1 MNKQQSS
8 GTGSFLMEL
17 IMVICFFILCASICM
32 LAFAK
37 ADHLSR
43 LAADRD
49 RAVLA
54 AENLAEVWKLEG
66 LEGALEVQEELK
78 KEVPEFQVK
87 FQVSSDEMG
96 LETMHIQVVRD
107 LDQEELFCLEAGRY
121 VRIQD

>member
-17 IMVICFFILCASICM
+17 MMVICFFILCASICM

-43 LAADRD
+43 LAADRN

-54 AENLAEVWKLEG
+54 AESIAEVWKLEG
-66 LEGALEVQEELK
+66 LEGALELQEAFRKEMPELQVEVQ
-78 KEVPEFQVK
+78 VN
-87 FQVSSDEMG
+87 SDEMG
-96 LETMHIQVVRD
+96 LETARIQVMRNS
-107 LDQEELFCLEAGRY
+107 DQEELFLLEVGRY
-121 VRIQD
+121 VRICD

>member
-1 MNKQQSS
+1 MNKEQSS

-17 IMVICFFILCASICM
+17 MMVICFFILCASICM

-54 AENLAEVWKLEG
+54 AESIAEVWKLEG
-66 LEGALEVQEELK
+66 LEGASELQEAFRKEMPELKVEVQ
-78 KEVPEFQVK
+78 VN
-87 FQVSSDEMG
+87 SDEMG
-96 LETMHIQVVRD
+96 LETARIQVVRNS
-107 LDQEELFCLEAGRY
+107 DQEELFLLEAGRY
-121 VRIQD
+121 VRIRD